1 MYFDF
6 DDRYSDVEPVGR
18 AINLRDG
25 VGLSVVVHAIILA
38 ILILGPQYIQLPF
51 SQPQPEDDIVKL
63 ETQTEPER
71 PRFVFVQPRL
81 DLEAPTPPPRAE
93 PSDQDRQARNVE
105 RPSALDNPLP
115 FARGNSSERVEA
127 LPEERARG
135 NGPAEE
141 PAPEAPPV
149 VETPDRAPSIAEEG
163 RLAMTQP
170 QPPQRALPP
179 PGGKLG
185 DALRNLQRYVDQE
198 SFDNP
203 RGGTQEFGPAIQFD
217 TKGVEFGPWIRRFVA
232 QVKRNWFVPYAAM
245 SLRGRVVITF
255 YVHRNGSLSDVTIIG
270 PSPVESF
277 NLAARNAL
285 LSSNPTAA
293 LPPEYPD
300 DKAFFTVTF
309 FYNESP
315 DARPPQGQ

>member
-25 VGLSVVVHAIILA
+25 VGVSVAIHAVAVAL
-38 ILILGPQYIQLPF
+38 LLFVPPLLPER
-51 SQPQPEDDIVKL
+51 SATPEADIVKL
-63 ETQTEPER
+63 ESAEKKEE
-71 PRFVFVQPRL
+71 PRFVFVQPRQ
-81 DLEAPTPPPRAE
+81 DTPAPKPPERAE
-93 PSDQDRQARNVE
+93 LSDIDRQARNAQKPPMLE
-105 RPSALDNPLP
+105 NPLP
-115 FARGNSSERVEA
+115 YARGNSAERVEA
-127 LPEERARG
+127 RPEERARG
-135 NGPAEE
+135 RGPAEE
-141 PAPEAPPV
+141 PAPPAPPA
-149 VETPDRAPSIAEEG
+149 VETPAVVDPAEQG
-163 RLAMTQP
+163 RSAMQ
-170 QPPQRALPP
+170 QPQRAQPP

-255 YVHRNGSLSDVTIIG
+255 FVHRSGALTDVTVIG
-270 PSPVESF
+270 PSSVDSF

-285 LSSNPTAA
+285 LASNPTEP

-315 DARPPQGQ
+315 DGRTPQ

>member
-6 DDRYSDVEPVGR
+6 DDRHSDVEPVGR

-25 VGLSVVVHAIILA
+25 VAVSIGVHAVAVALLLFA
-38 ILILGPQYIQLPF
+38 PALLPARVF
-51 SQPQPEDDIVKL
+51 QPEDEVVQL
-63 ETQTEPER
+63 QQAQEQEQ

-81 DLEAPTPPPRAE
+81 DTPAPKPPERAE
-93 PSDQDRQARNVE
+93 LSDIDRQARNAQKP
-105 RPSALDNPLP
+105 PSLQNPLP
-115 FARGNSSERVEA
+115 YSRGNSAERVEA
-127 LPEERARG
+127 RREERARG
-135 NGPAEE
+135 RGPAEE
-141 PAPEAPPV
+141 PAPPAPPA
-149 VETPDRAPSIAEEG
+149 VETPAAVDPNADG
-163 RLAMTQP
+163 RMAMQKP
-170 QPPQRALPP
+170 QPAQPP

-255 YVHRNGSLSDVTIIG
+255 FVHRNGALTDVTVIS
-270 PSPVESF
+270 PSSVDSF

-285 LSSNPTAA
+285 LASNPTEP

-315 DARPPQGQ
+315 DGRTPQ

>member
-25 VGLSVVVHAIILA
+25 VVVSVVVHAVIV
-38 ILILGPQYIQLPF
+38 LILLFAPEFLPAF
-51 SQPQPEDDIVKL
+51 QSKSPEEVAKL
-63 ETQTEPER
+63 QQAEKQER

-81 DLEAPTPPPRAE
+81 DTPAPKPPQRAE
-93 PSDQDRQARNVE
+93 MSDMDRQSRNRE
-105 RPSALDNPLP
+105 RPKALDNPLP
-115 FARGNSSERVEA
+115 YSRGNSRERAEA
-127 LPEERARG
+127 TPEERARG
-135 NGPAEE
+135 RGPAEE
-141 PAPEAPPV
+141 PAPPAPPA
-149 VETPDRAPSIAEEG
+149 VETPATPSPAEQG
-163 RLAMTQP
+163 RMAMQQP
-170 QPPQRALPP
+170 QRPQPP

-185 DALRNLQRYVDQE
+185 DALRNLQKYVDQDT
-198 SFDNP
+198 FDNQ

-255 YVHRNGSLSDVTIIG
+255 FVHRNGAVTDVTVIG
-270 PSPVESF
+270 PSSVESF

-285 LSSNPTAA
+285 LASNPTEP

-315 DARPPQGQ
+315 EGRTPQQ

>member
-6 DDRYSDVEPVGR
+6 EDRYADIEPVGR

-25 VGLSVVVHAIILA
+25 VGVSILVHVVAIALLLLAPQILPERSA
-38 ILILGPQYIQLPF
+38 DA
-51 SQPQPEDDIVKL
+51 EDDIVRL
-63 ETQTEPER
+63 ESAEKPEE
-71 PRFVFVQPRL
+71 PRFVFVQPKL
-81 DLEAPTPPPRAE
+81 DMPAPKPPERAE
-93 PSDQDRQARNVE
+93 LSDIDRQARSTE
-105 RPSALDNPLP
+105 RPPLVESPLP
-115 FARGNSSERVEA
+115 YSKGNSSERVESR
-127 LPEERARG
+127 PEERARG
-135 NGPAEE
+135 KGPAEE
-141 PAPEAPPV
+141 PAPEAPPA
-149 VETPDRAPSIAEEG
+149 VETPVTEDPNAQG
-163 RLAMTQP
+163 RMAMQ
-170 QPPQRALPP
+170 QPQRAQPP

-185 DALRNLQRYVDQE
+185 DALKNLQRYMDQE

-203 RGGTQEFGPAIQFD
+203 RGGSQEFGPAIQFD

-255 YVHRNGSLSDVTIIG
+255 FVHRNGQLSDVTVIG
-270 PSPVESF
+270 PSSVDSF

-285 LSSNPTAA
+285 LASNPTEP

-315 DARPPQGQ
+315 DGRTPQ

>member
-6 DDRYSDVEPVGR
+6 DDRYADVEPVGR

-25 VGLSVVVHAIILA
+25 VGVSLLVHAV
-38 ILILGPQYIQLPF
+38 LIAALLYLPQFISFPQPADESDVVSLQ
-51 SQPQPEDDIVKL
+51 QPQPK
-63 ETQTEPER
+63 PEE
-71 PRFVFVQPRL
+71 PRFVFVEPL
-81 DLEAPTPPPRAE
+81 VDTRAE
-93 PSDQDRQARNVE
+93 RAPERAEMSDMDRRSRSVE
-105 RPSALDNPLP
+105 RPPASDNPLP

-127 LPEERARG
+127 RPEERARG
-135 NGPAEE
+135 RGPGET
-141 PAPEAPPV
+141 PAPEAPPS
-149 VETPDRAPSIAEEG
+149 VETPPMPTPENSARDG
-163 RLAMTQP
+163 RQAMQ
-170 QPPQRALPP
+170 QPPRPATPP
-179 PGGKLG
+179 PGGQLG
-185 DALRNLQRYVDQE
+185 DALRNLQRYVDSE
-198 SFDNP
+198 SFDNQ

-255 YVHRNGSLSDVTIIG
+255 NVHRNGAITDVTVIG
-270 PSPVESF
+270 PSGVESF

-285 LSSNPTAA
+285 LASNPTAP

-315 DARPPQGQ
+315 DGRTPQGQ

>member
-25 VGLSVVVHAIILA
+25 VVVSIVVHAIILS
-38 ILILGPQYIQLPF
+38 ILIFAPQYMPF
-51 SQPQPEDDIVKL
+51 FQRPAEDDIVKL
-63 ETQTEPER
+63 EQAQKQEQ
-71 PRFVFVQPRL
+71 PRFVFVQPRS
-81 DLEAPTPPPRAE
+81 DTPAPKPPQRAE
-93 PSDQDRQARNVE
+93 MSDMDRQARNRE
-105 RPSALDNPLP
+105 RPPVIDNPLP
-115 FARGNSSERVEA
+115 YSRGNSSERAEA
-127 LPEERARG
+127 TPEERARG
-135 NGPAEE
+135 RGPAEE
-141 PAPEAPPV
+141 PAPPAPPA
-149 VETPDRAPSIAEEG
+149 VETPATTDPNAQG
-163 RLAMTQP
+163 RMAMQQP
-170 QPPQRALPP
+170 QRPQPP

-185 DALRNLQRYVDQE
+185 DALRNLQKYVDQD
-198 SFDNP
+198 SFDNQ

-255 YVHRNGSLSDVTIIG
+255 FVHRNGAVTDVTIIS
-270 PSPVESF
+270 PSSVDSF

-285 LSSNPTAA
+285 LASNPTEP

-315 DARPPQGQ
+315 DGRTPQQ